1 MTFPILFVSVADVPP
16 IGSNT
21 AVTLGFVGTIIIVAG
36 IIGEARWQVAH
47 LREWRLSQEAEVI
60 SLRERLSAVEIR
72 EGRMLE
78 RLDALAD
85 RLNRIES
92 KLDKVLERREAA

>member
-1 MTFPILFVSVADVPP
+1 MTTPALILATVEAPISN
-16 IGSNT
+16 NT
-21 AVTLGFVGTIIIVAG
+21 AVTLSVVGTIVLVAV

-47 LREWRLSQEAEVI
+47 LREWRNAMDAEVTA
-60 SLRERLSAVEIR
+60 LRERLAAVEVR

-92 KLDKVLERREAA
+92 KLDKLLERREAA